1 MGISKAKGII
11 KSNRLKNKKCKVFVM
26 TGDGELQ
33 EGQIWES
40 LNRLSQEKMKE
51 LIILVDNNKFQSDRR
66 VSTTSDLKNLENK
79 FKSFGI
85 SAITCDGNNVEELSK
100 VLDKISEDN
109 EPSAIILDTV
119 KGSGVS
125 FMEGTNLG
133 DQEFYKF
140 HSGAVDQ
147 KVYDK
152 SIAELTDKLYKYIDS
167 NKINYSFNLSN
178 KESKNNKKT
187 TTSSQNLIN
196 AYSKALI
203 NQASLNKK
211 IVALDGD
218 LILDTGLIEFEKKFP
233 NRFFE
238 CGIAE
243 QDMVSQA
250 GSFAKEGFIP
260 FVHSFSSF
268 LTSRPNEQIYNNSTE
283 KTKVIYV
290 GSLAGLLPG
299 GPGHSHQAV
308 RDIASMSGIPN
319 LEMIQPLNE
328 IETKLAVEYAVNSS
342 NNIYIRLCSLPINLP
357 FNYPK
362 KDSIK
367 IGEGTVISDGE
378 EIVIFCYS
386 PLIFTELWKA
396 KEQLVNNNINPK
408 LISFPWL
415 NKFSSNWIKNQIED
429 FKHVITIDDHYIEG
443 GFGEKFIS
451 NSIKNIDASN
461 ITVTNIGIDEIPHSG
476 TNEEVIDYHGLSASK
491 LKQKIINLIK
501 S

>member
-1 MGISKAKGII
+1 
-11 KSNRLKNKKCKVFVM
+11 
-26 TGDGELQ
+26 D
-33 EGQIWES
+33 
-40 LNRLSQEKMKE
+40 
-51 LIILVDNNKFQSDRR
+51 
-66 VSTTSDLKNLENK
+66 
-79 FKSFGI
+79 
-85 SAITCDGNNVEELSK
+85 
-100 VLDKISEDN
+100 
-109 EPSAIILDTV
+109 
-119 KGSGVS
+119 
-125 FMEGTNLG
+125 
-133 DQEFYKF
+133 FYQF
-140 HSGAVDQ
+140 HSGSVDQ
-147 KVYDK
+147 EVYDK
-152 SIAELTDKLYKYIDS
+152 SITELTDGLNKYINS
-167 NKINYSFNLSN
+167 NKINYSFRLSI
-178 KESKNNKKT
+178 KESVNNKKSAN
-187 TTSSQNLIN
+187 SSQNLIS
-196 AYSKALI
+196 AYSRALI
-203 NQASLNKK
+203 NQASLNEK

-250 GSFAKEGFIP
+250 GSFAKEGYMP

-283 KTKVIYV
+283 KTKVVYV

-328 IETKLAVEYAVNSS
+328 IETELAVKYAVNST

-357 FNYPK
+357 FKYPN

-367 IGEGTVISDGE
+367 RGEGTVISDGE

-396 KEQLVNNNINPK
+396 KELLGKYNINPK

-415 NKFSSNWIKNQIED
+415 NKFSSSWIKNQIKG
-429 FKHVITIDDHYIEG
+429 FKYVVTIDDHYIEG

-451 NSIKNIDASN
+451 NAIKNIDTSSIN
-461 ITVTNIGIDEIPHSG
+461 ISSIGVGEIPHSG
-476 TNEEVIDYHGLSASK
+476 TNEEVIDYHGLSSGK